1 MTEALGGIVTVGF
14 VLAAALFFHRAREA
28 GDSLLPAF
36 AAAVGLLAVNQM
48 LAVWLG
54 DDHANIGYVHLLRV
68 IAFLL
73 ILGALVPRAFRRI

>member
-14 VLAAALFFHRAREA
+14 VLAAALFFHRAREG
-28 GDSLLPAF
+28 GDALLPAF
-36 AAAVGLLAVNQM
+36 AAALALLAVDQV
-48 LAVWLG
+48 LAIWLG

-73 ILGALVPRAFRRI
+73 ILAALVPGALRRT